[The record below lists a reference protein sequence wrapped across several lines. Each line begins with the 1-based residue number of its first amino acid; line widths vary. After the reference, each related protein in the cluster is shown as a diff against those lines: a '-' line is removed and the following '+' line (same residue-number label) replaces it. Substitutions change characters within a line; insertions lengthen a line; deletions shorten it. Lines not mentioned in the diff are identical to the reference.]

1 MSDDGQTPAPE
12 TPEHPR
18 VEHAQH
24 AQHGVERAEHAER
37 ADHGEHAEDDAD
49 AFELTPRP
57 AEPERVETPLD
68 RIEALALGDPGD
80 DELRGHYLKL
90 ASSEGEQLRAA
101 NALARAAG
109 ANGPAVRERIWY
121 DAATLYMQEAELP
134 QARSAFMQSVLA
146 GAGGAAGLAAARRV
160 LDLDVEPH
168 DPDVAAP
175 ALAFIAAVEPEETAR
190 HDAARRLLAMHPT
203 TALDDERLAVAL
215 QALPAPESLA
225 WLSILRARD
234 PERAAAMGRAAL
246 EADPSGP
253 AWLETLDAWLAGE
266 PAADRIA
273 RYEAALAHAT
283 TPDRRVPILRTLAA
297 LRRESPGDL
306 PAAVQIWQQLLAED
320 PSDREAIEGL
330 LAASTKLDDG
340 GAALAAVAQARPA
353 LRGRARHDVT
363 VRTAR
368 ALSRQG
374 RGAEAVAMCRE
385 LMEDPGVASAVLQ
398 AVAEI
403 AHDEDDAPLHAAALG
418 LLVNA
423 ASPESKPKALERM
436 GDFQLAQLRDARA
449 AAESWRAA
457 AKLCAAAPAEAAL
470 AQSLYERVI
479 EALPDDR
486 DAAEHLTAMHRQSGD
501 WSKLPPVLRV
511 LIRTAT
517 TEEEPYLLLLDLEKS
532 AIERSAAEEYVLLA
546 DEVVARLAPGS
557 TERARALKR
566 ARARVLTADPARQDQ
581 ASRAHREIVEAY
593 GLEEDVRVFE
603 AFIDARASALERH
616 EDRRWLYRW
625 RAGRDPRPVKVLVDW
640 ARAEDEFGETE
651 AAIAVYQR
659 LADLDPGRREA
670 LEALCRLKLHTGDLE
685 GGLASLQALR
695 DAASEGDR
703 RGVILRMARLLLEEM
718 GRPAEAAL
726 ALAPLFDVEP
736 PIAAAHQMLQRTLAD
751 ASARAQV
758 VERLEQLAEGSDR
771 PTRVRV
777 YGFLLKARDETAT
790 MGEAR
795 RRWHERLVDL
805 EEQPAAAL
813 QAAVDGAVEFPA
825 VTHLWETA
833 ETVARS
839 HGLGEAVSRAY
850 HKVLVEGALAPAL
863 IESIAR
869 RMLAFEDEVGAASPR
884 LVEAL
889 QRTLEVSPGAR
900 WAIDRVKLMLGS
912 QARWD
917 ELFRIYDRAIAAA
930 TDDGERSALL
940 GEAAFAAKDLAAQP
954 ERAIVY
960 LESIHALRPDDAT
973 VDAALER
980 LYEKQGQTS
989 ALIEL
994 LDERLGRRTGF
1005 QHRELLRKLASL
1017 WMDLGGAEEA
1027 IAIVDRLLA
1036 DGAPVGELTD
1046 LLERIAAAP
1055 SAARSV
1061 APSVAPS
1068 VASSPAAPDASSA
1081 AAQKRAVALLR
1092 AHYESAARIEDVVRM
1107 AERELALAGD
1117 AEKRAACV
1125 RDLVGLRL
1133 AAAERAASAVFAHVV
1148 PLVEADVKADPQLAK
1163 IAFEALLQRALV
1175 AWKQPASPAR
1185 DDAAEGAW
1193 QSIHLLAT
1201 LLLEHGKGEAA
1212 LNLLVRV
1219 GRLPFERARRRELA
1233 REAAVICAERLDDG
1247 ARAIKLFGELF
1258 EEDGG
1263 DEVAARSLQGFAALL
1278 EKAGELGR
1286 LASLWEAQAVV
1297 HEKGGRP
1304 AEQRACFERAAA
1316 LWQTQGDV
1324 ARAIAAYGHAGKL
1337 GSAAAFEALSSIHA
1351 GAGDWAAAAEALQWL
1366 FDHAPPEARSGSA
1379 LRLAEACV
1387 AVGDRGRA
1395 RAVLEGA
1402 MPAAAGDPDAE
1413 RVPER
1418 LLTLYREDAAWRA
1431 LAKLLVAQ
1439 ARRPGHAERR
1449 LAWLREASALH
1460 WRELDEP
1467 ADAAALLEL
1476 AVSWYPQDTTL
1487 RPALADVFESVGQ
1500 WDKAAAALRGQVAL
1514 HRDQRSRERALVH
1527 QRLAHATG
1535 KAGRN
1540 DEALAELRLAA
1551 EMHPAHPGILFD
1563 LGRVALST
1571 GQLELAE
1578 STYRAL
1584 LLALHSVPFAAFAA
1598 PSTVDGEAG
1607 EAAPHRS
1614 EVFIELS
1621 EIAARNDDAARAA
1634 DLLDS
1639 AVDAALESGEDPK
1652 RFEAPLARRGRHELL
1667 ARAAERRVERA
1678 ATLGARAVALHD
1690 LAGLWVE
1697 QLGRAPDMGARI
1709 ARHAERMSRE
1719 LEHEGLTDGA
1729 AWTALSEAHQALG
1742 DETAR
1747 IAIVRRRADLLAA
1760 AIPGLPR
1767 GDERNRLRVELART
1781 LLGDPAKTDEALALL
1796 ASAVEED
1803 PARREAAD
1811 LLADALEKRER
1822 FADLARLLARR
1833 HAAEHPGGTE
1843 GAGRP
1848 EAVASALRLAR
1859 ALDRA
1864 DLPNALPVYESIV
1877 DQLPAA
1883 SLQEVVDRL
1892 AALGS
1897 ERLADGLERVLAL
1910 EGAAGAGSKAG
1921 AVAGKTVDLAQR
1933 LLDLR
1938 DRAGDA
1944 AGARRALELGFAAD
1958 PANKAFFRR
1967 LVAAYRDAGDRGATL
1982 RLLDPAVAARPDDVD
1997 LLLLRSQAREH
2008 LGDDDGALFDLE
2020 TAAVADHRQIDTLV
2034 ALHERILERQTARA
2048 EGGPLPATA
2057 DVFAIRVIDVLL
2069 DGKRL
2074 DDARRELDRL
2084 LARSPDHADALERIA
2099 ALQLAD
2105 GQWAAA
2111 VETYRKLLPAAEADG
2126 GDRERLVRVA
2136 LAMADACERAGDA
2149 GAARDALERAL
2160 AGAPE
2165 SHEIMQRLE
2174 RVCEVTGD
2182 VGRLANLL
2190 VSHAARLD
2198 DREERGRLL
2207 VRAANLLLD
2216 GAADPPGALRVA
2228 ELALAAD
2235 PENLEAVLAW
2245 AGAQRRGG
2253 HPHEAVAAIDRA
2265 TTRAKGKRTP
2275 LLARLHLEA
2284 AHARLAVDEVVEAFD
2299 SLKAGFAMD
2308 WRNPE
2313 LSLLLGL
2320 VAIDLDDEKLAERAL
2335 VGLTTSRDAGATA
2348 NLSLQANGFY
2358 RLALLAHA
2366 RGDRSKTRRMAG
2378 RAITLE
2384 PEHAATRALLEQVEP
2399 AGGSSANRSGPRPAL
2414 TPRS

>member
-1 MSDDGQTPAPE
+1 MSDDGQTPPPA
-12 TPEHPR
+12 TPDSRP
-18 VEHAQH
+18 
-24 AQHGVERAEHAER
+24 G
-37 ADHGEHAEDDAD
+37 EDDAD

-57 AEPERVETPLD
+57 ADPEVVETPLD
-68 RIEALALGDPGD
+68 RVESLALRDPGD
-80 DELRGHYLKL
+80 DDLRAHYLKL
-90 ASSEGEQLRAA
+90 ASAEGEQLRAA

-109 ANGPAVRERIWY
+109 ANEPAVRERIWF

-134 QARSAFMQSVLA
+134 QARSAFMQAVLA
-146 GAGGAAGLAAARRV
+146 GAGGATGLAAARRV

-168 DPDVAAP
+168 DPEVVVP
-175 ALAFIAAVEPEETAR
+175 ALVCIATSDPDEAAR
-190 HDAARRLLAMHPT
+190 HGAARRLLGMHPAS
-203 TALDDERLAVAL
+203 ALDDARLSRAL
-215 QALPAPESLA
+215 QTLPAAESIA
-225 WLSILRARD
+225 WLSDMRARD
-234 PERAAAMGRAAL
+234 PGRAAALGRATL

-253 AWLETLDAWLAGE
+253 EWLATLDQWLAGE
-266 PAADRIA
+266 RPADRAA
-273 RYEAALAHAT
+273 RYEAALDHVT
-283 TPDRRVPILRTLAA
+283 TPERRVPLLRTLAG
-297 LRRESPGDL
+297 LRREALDDL
-306 PAAVQIWQQLLAED
+306 PGAVAIWQRLLAED

-330 LAASTKLDDG
+330 LSASTKLDDG

-363 VRTAR
+363 MRTAR

-385 LMEDPGVASAVLQ
+385 LMEDPGVPSAVLQ

-436 GDFQLAQLRDARA
+436 GDFQLSQLRDARA

-457 AKLCAAAPAEAAL
+457 AKLCAASPAEAAL
-470 AQSLYERVI
+470 AQSLYERVL

-486 DAAEHLTAMHRQSGD
+486 DAAEHLTAIYRQSGD
-501 WSKLPPVLRV
+501 WARLPQVLRV
-511 LIRTAT
+511 LVRTAT
-517 TEEEPYLLLLDLEKS
+517 TDEEPCLLLLDLEKS
-532 AIERSAAEEYVLLA
+532 AIERGAAEDYVSLA
-546 DEVVARLAPGS
+546 DEVVARLAPTS
-557 TERARALKR
+557 TERARTLKR

-603 AFIDARASALERH
+603 AFVDARASALERH

-625 RAGRDPRPVKVLVDW
+625 RAGRDPRPVKVLLDW

-695 DAASEGDR
+695 DTASESER

-751 ASARAQV
+751 AGARGQV
-758 VERLEQLAEGSDR
+758 VERLEQLAEGADR
-771 PTRVRV
+771 ATRVRV
-777 YGFLLKARDETAT
+777 YSFLLKARDETAA

-795 RRWHERLVDL
+795 RRWHERLVDI
-805 EEQPAAAL
+805 EEEPAAAL
-813 QAAVDGAVEFPA
+813 QAAVDGAIEFPS

-850 HKVLVEGALAPAL
+850 HRVLVEGHLAPGLA
-863 IESIAR
+863 ESIAR
-869 RMLAFEDEVGAASPR
+869 RMLAFEDEIGAASPR

-917 ELFRIYDRAIAAA
+917 ELFRIYDRGIAAA
-930 TDDGERSALL
+930 TDDSERSALL

-960 LESIHALRPDDAT
+960 LESIHALRPDDAA

-980 LYEKQGQTS
+980 LYERQGQTS

-994 LDERLGRRTGF
+994 LDERLTRRTGF

-1017 WMDLGGAEEA
+1017 WMDLGNPEEA
-1027 IAIVDRLLA
+1027 SAIVDRLLA
-1036 DGAPVGELTD
+1036 DAAPVADVTD
-1046 LLERIAAAP
+1046 LLERVAAAP
-1055 SAARSV
+1055 TATAS
-1061 APSVAPS
+1061 PE
-1068 VASSPAAPDASSA
+1068 ASSG

-1092 AHYESAARIEDVVRM
+1092 THYESASRIEDVVRM

-1117 AEKRAACV
+1117 AEKRASCV

-1133 AAAERAASAVFAHVV
+1133 GAAERTGNAVFAQVV
-1148 PLVEADVKADPQLAK
+1148 PLVEIDVKGDPQLAK
-1163 IAFEALLQRALV
+1163 VAFEALLQRALV

-1193 QSIHLLAT
+1193 QTIHILT
-1201 LLLEHGKGEAA
+1201 RLLLEYGKGEAA

-1233 REAAVICAERLDDG
+1233 REAAAICAERLDDG
-1247 ARAIKLFGELF
+1247 TRAIKMFGELF

-1263 DEVAARSLQGFAALL
+1263 DEVAANSLEGFTGLL
-1278 EKAGELGR
+1278 AKAGELGR
-1286 LASLWEAQAVV
+1286 LASLWEAQAAV
-1297 HEKGGRP
+1297 HEKAGRP
-1304 AEQRACFERAAA
+1304 SEQRACYERAAA
-1316 LWQTQGDV
+1316 LWEQQTDV
-1324 ARAIAAYGHAGKL
+1324 PKAIAAYERAGSL
-1337 GSAAAFEALSSIHA
+1337 GSASAFEALSIIHA
-1351 GAGDWAAAAEALQWL
+1351 GRGDWAAAAEALAWL
-1366 FDHAPPEARSGSA
+1366 FDHAPPEARSRRA
-1379 LRLAEACV
+1379 LQLAEACV
-1387 AVGDRGRA
+1387 ASGDRTRA
-1395 RAVLEGA
+1395 RACLEGA
-1402 MPAAAGDPDAE
+1402 MPAAANDPEADK
-1413 RVPER
+1413 VPER
-1418 LLTLYREDAAWRA
+1418 LLALYREDGAWRP
-1431 LAKLLVAQ
+1431 LAKLLAAQ

-1449 LAWLREASALH
+1449 LAWLREASELH
-1460 WRELDEP
+1460 WRKLGEP

-1476 AVSWYPQDTTL
+1476 AVSWYPQDVTL
-1487 RPALADVFESVGQ
+1487 RPALAEVFESVAQ
-1500 WDKAAAALRGQVAL
+1500 WDKATAALRGQVAL
-1514 HRDQRSRERALVH
+1514 HRDQRSKERALVH
-1527 QRLAHATG
+1527 QRLAQALV
-1535 KAGRN
+1535 KAGRVE
-1540 DEALAELRLAA
+1540 DALTELRLAA
-1551 EMHPAHPGILFD
+1551 EMHPTHAGVLYD
-1563 LGRVALST
+1563 LGRTALST
-1571 GQLELAE
+1571 GQLDLAE

-1584 LLALHSVPFAAFAA
+1584 LLALHPTADAGAAL
-1598 PSTVDGEAG
+1598 
-1607 EAAPHRS
+1607 AAPHRS

-1621 EIAARNDDAARAA
+1621 EIAARKDDAPRAA

-1652 RFEAPLARRGRHELL
+1652 RFEAPLATRGRHDLL

-1678 ATLGARAVALHD
+1678 ATLGARAIALHD

-1697 QLGRAPDMGARI
+1697 HLGRAPEMGVRI

-1742 DETAR
+1742 DEPAR
-1747 IAIVRRRADLLAA
+1747 IGIVRRRAELLAA
-1760 AIPGLPR
+1760 AIPHLHR
-1767 GDERNRLRVELART
+1767 GEERNRLRVELART
-1781 LLGDPAKTDEALALL
+1781 LLADPARTEEALALL
-1796 ASAVEED
+1796 ASAVEEE
-1803 PARREAAD
+1803 PTRPEAAD
-1811 LLADALEKRER
+1811 LLADALEKLER
-1822 FADLARLLARR
+1822 FADLARVLERR
-1833 HAAEHPGGTE
+1833 HAAEHPTGTD
-1843 GAGRP
+1843 GAGTP

-1859 ALDRA
+1859 ALDRGG
-1864 DLPNALPVYESIV
+1864 LPNEALPVYESIV
-1877 DQLPAA
+1877 DRLPAA
-1883 SLQEVVDRL
+1883 SLEPVVDRL
-1892 AALGS
+1892 AGLGS
-1897 ERLADGLERVLAL
+1897 ERLADGLERMLASASP
-1910 EGAAGAGSKAG
+1910 EKAA
-1921 AVAGKTVDLAQR
+1921 DLAQR

-1958 PANKAFFRR
+1958 PGNKAFFRR

-2034 ALHERILERQTARA
+2034 ALHERVLARQTVRA
-2048 EGGPLPATA
+2048 EGGPLAATA
-2057 DVFAIRVIDVLL
+2057 DVFAIRVVDVLL

-2074 DDARRELDRL
+2074 DEARRELDRL
-2084 LARSPDHADALERIA
+2084 LARSPEHADALERIA

-2105 GQWAAA
+2105 GQWADA
-2111 VETYRKLLPAAEADG
+2111 VETYRKLLPAAEAGEG
-2126 GDRERLVRVA
+2126 GSHERLVRVA

-2149 GAARDALERAL
+2149 GGARDALERAL
-2160 AGAPE
+2160 ASAPE
-2165 SHEIMQRLE
+2165 SHDLMQRLE

-2198 DREERGRLL
+2198 EREERGRLL

-2228 ELALAAD
+2228 ELALVTDA
-2235 PENLEAVLAW
+2235 ENLEAVLVW
-2245 AGAQRRGG
+2245 AGAQRRSG
-2253 HPHEAVAAIDRA
+2253 HPHEAVTAIDRA
-2265 TTRAKGKRTP
+2265 TTRSKGKRTP

-2284 AHARLAVDEVVEAFD
+2284 A
-2299 SLKAGFAMD
+2299 
-2308 WRNPE
+2308 
-2313 LSLLLGL
+2313 
-2320 VAIDLDDEKLAERAL
+2320 
-2335 VGLTTSRDAGATA
+2335 
-2348 NLSLQANGFY
+2348 
-2358 RLALLAHA
+2358 
-2366 RGDRSKTRRMAG
+2366 
-2378 RAITLE
+2378 
-2384 PEHAATRALLEQVEP
+2384 
-2399 AGGSSANRSGPRPAL
+2399 
-2414 TPRS
+2414 

>member
-1 MSDDGQTPAPE
+1 VNDDGQTPAPE
-12 TPEHPR
+12 TPEPPH
-18 VEHAQH
+18 VEHAGRD
-24 AQHGVERAEHAER
+24 AERAEHAE
-37 ADHGEHAEDDAD
+37 HAEDDAE

-80 DELRGHYLKL
+80 DELRGHYLRL

-175 ALAFIAAVEPEETAR
+175 ALAFIAAVEPDEAAR

-215 QALPAPESLA
+215 QALPAAESIA
-225 WLSILRARD
+225 WLSTLRARD
-234 PERAAAMGRAAL
+234 PERATSLGRAAI
-246 EADPSGP
+246 EADPSGA

-266 PAADRIA
+266 PPADRIA
-273 RYEAALAHAT
+273 RYEAALAHAA

-436 GDFQLAQLRDARA
+436 GDFQIAQLRDPRA

-457 AKLCAAAPAEAAL
+457 AKLCAASPAEAAL
-470 AQSLYERVI
+470 TQSLYERVI
-479 EALPDDR
+479 EALPDDC

-501 WSKLPPVLRV
+501 WSKLPVVLRV

-517 TEEEPYLLLLDLEKS
+517 TEEEPCLLLLDLERS
-532 AIERSAAEEYVLLA
+532 AIERSAAEEYVLLV

-566 ARARVLTADPARQDQ
+566 SRARVLTADPARQDQ

-603 AFIDARASALERH
+603 AFVDARASALERH

-625 RAGRDPRPVKVLVDW
+625 RAGRDPRPIKVLLDW

-670 LEALCRLKLHTGDLE
+670 LEALCRLKLHSGDLE

-695 DAASEGDR
+695 DTATESDR

-751 ASARAQV
+751 AGARAQV
-758 VERLEQLAEGSDR
+758 VERLEQLAEGADR

-863 IESIAR
+863 TESIAR

-917 ELFRIYDRAIAAA
+917 ELFRVYDRAIAASG
-930 TDDGERSALL
+930 DDGERSALL

-960 LESIHALRPDDAT
+960 LESIHALRPDDVT

-994 LDERLGRRTGF
+994 LDERLARRTGF

-1027 IAIVDRLLA
+1027 IAIVDRLLV

-1046 LLERIAAAP
+1046 LLERVAGAP
-1055 SAARSV
+1055 SVARSV
-1061 APSVAPS
+1061 APSVAPP
-1068 VASSPAAPDASSA
+1068 PAAPDASSA
-1081 AAQKRAVALLR
+1081 AAQKRALALLR

-1133 AAAERAASAVFAHVV
+1133 TAAERTASTVFAHVV

-1163 IAFEALLQRALV
+1163 VAFEALLQRALV

-1185 DDAAEGAW
+1185 DDASEGAW
-1193 QSIHLLAT
+1193 QTIHLLTA

-1212 LNLLVRV
+1212 LNLLVRI

-1233 REAAVICAERLDDG
+1233 REAAVICADRLDDG

-1263 DEVAARSLQGFAALL
+1263 DEVAARSLQSFAALL
-1278 EKAGELGR
+1278 AKAGELAR

-1297 HEKGGRP
+1297 HEKAGRP
-1304 AEQRACFERAAA
+1304 AAQRACFERAAA
-1316 LWQTQGDV
+1316 LWEKQADMP
-1324 ARAIAAYGHAGKL
+1324 RAIAAYGQAGKL
-1337 GSAAAFEALSSIHA
+1337 GSAAAFEALSGIHA
-1351 GAGDWAAAAEALQWL
+1351 GRGDWAAAAEALQWL
-1366 FDHAPPEARSGSA
+1366 FDHAPPEARSGRA
-1379 LRLAEACV
+1379 LRLAEACA

-1413 RVPER
+1413 KVPER
-1418 LLTLYREDAAWRA
+1418 LLALYREDAAWRP
-1431 LAKLLVAQ
+1431 LAKLLAAQ

-1449 LAWLREASALH
+1449 LAWLREASDLH
-1460 WRELDEP
+1460 WRKLDEP
-1467 ADAAALLEL
+1467 AEAAALLEL
-1476 AVSWYPQDTTL
+1476 AVSWYPQDTTH

-1527 QRLAHATG
+1527 QRLAHALAHTIG
-1535 KAGRN
+1535 KAGRA

-1551 EMHPAHPGILFD
+1551 EMHPTHPGILFD
-1563 LGRVALST
+1563 LGRGALST

-1584 LLALHSVPFAAFAA
+1584 LLALHSSA
-1598 PSTVDGEAG
+1598 PSNGDGEAG
-1607 EAAPHRS
+1607 GAAPHPS

-1652 RFEAPLARRGRHELL
+1652 RFEAPLAGRGRHDLL

-1697 QLGRAPDMGARI
+1697 HLARAPEMGARI

-1781 LLGDPAKTDEALALL
+1781 LLGDPAKTDEALKLL

-1803 PARREAAD
+1803 PARHKAAD

-1822 FADLARLLARR
+1822 FADLARLLERR
-1833 HAAEHPGGTE
+1833 HAVEHPAGGE
-1843 GAGRP
+1843 GASGP
-1848 EAVASALRLAR
+1848 EAAASALRLAR

-1864 DLPNALPVYESIV
+1864 DLPKEALPVYESII
-1877 DQLPAA
+1877 DRLPAD
-1883 SLQEVVDRL
+1883 SLQAVVDRL

-1897 ERLADGLERVLAL
+1897 ERLADGLERMLAL
-1910 EGAAGAGSKAG
+1910 EGGGGEGSGAGSKA
-1921 AVAGKTVDLAQR
+1921 AADAGKTVDLAQR

-2020 TAAVADHRQIDTLV
+2020 TAAVADHRQVDTLV
-2034 ALHERILERQTARA
+2034 SLHERVLERQTARA

-2084 LARSPDHADALERIA
+2084 LARTPDHADALERLA
-2099 ALQLAD
+2099 PLQLAD

-2111 VETYRKLLPAAEADG
+2111 VETYRKLLPVAEAGDG

-2149 GAARDALERAL
+2149 GASRDALERAL

-2216 GAADPPGALRVA
+2216 GAADPPGALRAA
-2228 ELALAAD
+2228 ELALAAN
-2235 PENLEAVLAW
+2235 PESLEAVLAW

-2265 TTRAKGKRTP
+2265 TSRAKGKRTP

-2284 AHARLAVDEVVEAFD
+2284 ARAHLAVDEVVEAFE

-2320 VAIDLDDEKLAERAL
+2320 VAIDLDDEKVAERAL
-2335 VGLTTSRDAGATA
+2335 VGLTTTRDTGAGAD
-2348 NLSLQANGFY
+2348 LSLQANGFY

-2366 RGDRSKTRRMAG
+2366 RGDRAKTRRMAG
-2378 RAITLE
+2378 RAIALE